1 MDNRI
6 QKMRLI
12 VNGAIS
18 LYEGRG
24 LDIVQILEA
33 QHRDD
38 LVAVLD
44 ALTTAMYWIQEELEG
59 VEEP

>member
-1 MDNRI
+1 
-6 QKMRLI
+6 MRLI